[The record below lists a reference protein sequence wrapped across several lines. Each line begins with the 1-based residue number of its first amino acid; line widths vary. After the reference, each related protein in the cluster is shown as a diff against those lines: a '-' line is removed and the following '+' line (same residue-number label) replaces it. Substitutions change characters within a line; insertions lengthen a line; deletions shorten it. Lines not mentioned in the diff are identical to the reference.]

1 MIESLNNGDYIPE
14 DHVIYKLL
22 HNYYMYRDWR
32 YLAEKYKKYVDLIHA
47 DRSYVTRDEFRQHT
61 GVSITHLDEWHYRVY
76 DKNKLSEWLKE
87 CGSGI
92 MTYPYLGVDWRE
104 EEWTIYL

>member
-1 MIESLNNGDYIPE
+1 M
-14 DHVIYKLL
+14 
-22 HNYYMYRDWR
+22 
-32 YLAEKYKKYVDLIHA
+32 AEKYKKYVDLIHA

-87 CGSGI
+87 CGSGM
-92 MTYPYLGVDWRE
+92 MTYPYLGVNWRE
-104 EEWTIYL
+104 RGMDHISLEIFSQNPPILLDVAQ